1 MILKTGN
8 PFRKYAERQVQKKY
22 PAVFELLND
31 KKLRETDQTA
41 ITIKAN
47 KVYKSIKERKR
58 RKEEISEAKK
68 RLLAEIRY
76 EKTHP
81 TAKDMDEMNNGLT
94 SSRTWHSSYNAVV
107 VPILITGAYAV
118 VGTLAGA
125 SAQPWFTLVGIGV
138 ALVSMFGAGYGNRL
152 YSAAKIKTLEDA
164 VKDLDDAYAKIGK
177 A

>member
-1 MILKTGN
+1 MKTGN

-47 KVYKSIKERKR
+47 KVYKTIKERKR
-58 RKEEISEAKK
+58 QKEEISEAKK
-68 RLLAEIRY
+68 ALLKEIKAEKDY
-76 EKTHP
+76 PTKKQLEKMNMGRP
-81 TAKDMDEMNNGLT
+81 TSAPLNISTKAAA
-94 SSRTWHSSYNAVV
+94 AV
-107 VPILITGAYAV
+107 ITIACVIGA
-118 VGTLAGA
+118 AGYLLGV
-125 SAQPWFTLVGIGV
+125 STQPWFVPAAIVVWLASAVGV
-138 ALVSMFGAGYGNRL
+138 TYGSNL

-164 VKDLDDAYAKIGK
+164 VNGLDEAYAKIGK